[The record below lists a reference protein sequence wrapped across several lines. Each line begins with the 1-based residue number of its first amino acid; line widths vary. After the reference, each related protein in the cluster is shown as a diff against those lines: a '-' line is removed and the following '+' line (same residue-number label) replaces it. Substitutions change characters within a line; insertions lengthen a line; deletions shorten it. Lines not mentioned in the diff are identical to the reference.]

1 MIAINGREGAFHRPM
16 SRIAKFYRYAAR
28 LATVVVLLLAI
39 SLPPSV
45 AVAQQAAPRLIRD
58 AEIEG
63 LMRLYTKPIFQAAGL
78 SPGAV
83 NVYLINDPR
92 INAFVA
98 GGQRIFINTGLLV
111 QAKTPNEVIGVLA
124 HETGHI
130 AGGHLARMGQEI
142 DRQSTTMIIGMLLG
156 AAAMAGG
163 AAAGNA
169 DAMRA
174 GQGIMGGSGTLAQ
187 RLMLNY
193 ARAMEA
199 SADQAAL
206 KYLTATGQSASG
218 MITLFQKLANQS
230 IASAQYVDPY
240 VMSHPMP
247 MDRIRNLEVSAKAS
261 PYFKKKDSPE
271 LMMRHELM
279 QAKLTGFLAPHQVF
293 QKYPT
298 SDTSMPARYARAI
311 VMFRQ
316 GDTRNALP
324 VIDSLIAD
332 LPKNPYFWELKG
344 QALLEG
350 GSPAKAIAPLRQAE
364 KLLPSNGLIKIL
376 LAQALLGTETA
387 ENAQAALKTL
397 RAAIKTENDV
407 PSVYKLMAMAYG
419 QLGDIPRAELAT
431 AEAAFLQ
438 GDRKLAV
445 GKAQVALKAFKRGSS
460 EWIRANDILN
470 YTRKEK

>member
-1 MIAINGREGAFHRPM
+1 MIHSDNCVGVFRRPM
-16 SRIAKFYRYAAR
+16 RRLAEKSLRAAR
-28 LATVVVLLLAI
+28 LAVIAIMAVTVSHLPTVAI
-39 SLPPSV
+39 
-45 AVAQQAAPRLIRD
+45 AQEAAPKLIRD

-83 NVYLINDPR
+83 KVYLINDPR

-98 GGQRIFINTGLLV
+98 GGQRIFIHTGLLT

-130 AGGHLARMGQEI
+130 AGGHLARMGQEL
-142 DRQSTTMIIGMLLG
+142 DRQSTTVIIGMLLG

-163 AAAGNA
+163 VAAGNSN
-169 DAMRA
+169 AMRA

-187 RLMLNY
+187 RMVLNY

-218 MITLFQKLANQS
+218 MLTLFQKLANQS
-230 IASAQYVDPY
+230 IASIQYVDPY

-247 MDRIRNLEVSAKAS
+247 FDRIRNLETSAKAS
-261 PYFKKKDSPE
+261 PYFNKKDSPE

-279 QAKLTGFLAPHQVF
+279 QAKLTGFLQPHLVF
-293 QKYPT
+293 QRYPT
-298 SDTSMPARYARAI
+298 SDMSMPARYARAI
-311 VMFRQ
+311 VMFRS

-350 GSPAKAIAPLRQAE
+350 GSPAKAVAPLRQAE
-364 KLLPSNGLIKIL
+364 KLLPSNGLIKIM
-376 LAQALLGTETA
+376 LAQALLGVESPA
-387 ENAQAALKTL
+387 NAQAALKTL
-397 RAAIKTENDV
+397 RAATKSEDEV
-407 PSVYKLMAMAYG
+407 PTVYKLMAMAYG

-431 AEAAFLQ
+431 AEAAYLQ
-438 GDRKLAV
+438 GDKKLAI
-445 GKAQVALKAFKRGSS
+445 GKARVALKAFKRGSP
-460 EWIRANDILN
+460 EWMRANDILN
-470 YTRKEK
+470 YTRKQ